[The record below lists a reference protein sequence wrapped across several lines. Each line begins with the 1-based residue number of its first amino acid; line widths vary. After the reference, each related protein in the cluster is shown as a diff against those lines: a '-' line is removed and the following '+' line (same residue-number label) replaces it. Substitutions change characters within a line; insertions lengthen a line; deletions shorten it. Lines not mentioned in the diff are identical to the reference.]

1 MSTAWL
7 ALVTAWAAALLATG
21 AAVLLA
27 RRIGFMAPSNP
38 IVPQKR
44 EPAALGGGA
53 ALFVGLSAGLWAA
66 GSLAFAAALI
76 PALLLGLFD
85 DLRPLRPLVK
95 FLLQCAVAAL
105 GMAMVLADSASVA
118 GFPWLFVGGTLLAVV
133 LMNAINFLDV
143 SDGYAGLVSAISFAG
158 LAWLG
163 DSAAAA
169 AACGACI
176 GFLFWN
182 WPPARIYMGDA
193 GGQVLGL
200 AGALLVLSQVQ
211 PGRAGAW
218 TGLACFGVALFEIV
232 LVVAVRLRRRVPFWQ
247 GSPDHSALRLQARG
261 FTRQAAALCAAAVQL
276 VLVVA
281 AVAAAASAEAS

>member
-1 MSTAWL
+1 MSTAAL

-27 RRIGFMAPSNP
+27 RRIGFMAPFNP
-38 IVPQKR
+38 IVPQER

-53 ALFVGLSAGLWAA
+53 ALFAGLSAGLWAA
-66 GSLAFAAALI
+66 GALALAAALI
-76 PALLLGLFD
+76 PALLVGLFD

-95 FLLQCAVAAL
+95 FLLQCAVSAL
-105 GMAMVLADSASVA
+105 GVAMVLAGPASVA
-118 GFPWLFVGGTLLAVV
+118 AFPWLFVGGTLLAVV
-133 LMNAINFLDV
+133 LMNGINFLDV

-169 AACGACI
+169 ACGACL

-200 AGALLVLSQVQ
+200 AGALLILGQVQ
-211 PGRAGAW
+211 PGWAGAW
-218 TGLACFGVALFEIV
+218 IGLACFGVALFEIV

-261 FTRQAAALCAAAVQL
+261 FTKRAAALCAAAVQL
-276 VLVVA
+276 VLVAA
-281 AVAAAASAEAS
+281 AVAAASAAAP